1 MMETLIAISVGVVVG
16 GGILTL
22 VYRILVGDRE
32 DARVENALAEL
43 AKRPQNHGAQSAVA
57 SQPAK
62 KS

>member
-43 AKRPQNHGAQSAVA
+43 AKQSQSANA
-57 SQPAK
+57 PSAGQGPAK